1 MPPALTVVDVV
12 DPAVWTVVGDVV
24 AVDVLVVPSGTVV
37 VVVVVP
43 GYADVAAPPGA
54 LVKYAIHMLIP
65 RASTTKKPTKPLVPV
80 RSNRAPMRPCRSPL
94 PGRFYRP
101 SLFVGN

>member
-54 LVKYAIHMLIP
+54 LVK
-65 RASTTKKPTKPLVPV
+65 
-80 RSNRAPMRPCRSPL
+80 
-94 PGRFYRP
+94 
-101 SLFVGN
+101 